1 MITIQKTYRR
11 NKLSLILSC
20 IFVFVAFLYYLYYV
34 KDHMVEE
41 IVPNK
46 ELLYN
51 LLTVNTIFAGFV
63 YNMLGNMV
71 EFSARKDI
79 KELDDAGYID
89 SYFSPMYFSLFFF
102 LVSIFIELL
111 VVFFNIKW
119 QLSILLYLHQATSLL
134 GLTFFGIST
143 LKMRKMINKVRRKI

>member
-1 MITIQKTYRR
+1 
-11 NKLSLILSC
+11 
-20 IFVFVAFLYYLYYV
+20 
-34 KDHMVEE
+34 
-41 IVPNK
+41 
-46 ELLYN
+46 
-51 LLTVNTIFAGFV
+51 
-63 YNMLGNMV
+63 MLGNMV

-119 QLSILLYLHQATSLL
+119 QLGILLYLHQATSLL
-134 GLTFFGIST
+134 GLTFFGVST